1 LTASPSA
8 RKRSALRRW
17 LAGKDRKP
25 RAAQDGSAPA
35 DILSPHAQ
43 AALPAPPECPPP
55 DAQAALPAPP
65 ECPPP
70 AAQAAAPAPP
80 ECHPPDAAPAPPP
93 ASAPSPPEACNKPAE
108 AKPQRSAPG
117 KTSRLGDQLAK
128 AKPSETPDEPAN
140 AAGEDIEPP
149 VEDDDPGPL
158 TRSLLRSQA
167 GQAQAKSAP
176 SRAFGWL
183 RR

>member
-1 LTASPSA
+1 
-8 RKRSALRRW
+8 LRRW
-17 LAGKDRKP
+17 VAGKDREP
-25 RAAQDGSAPA
+25 SASRDGPAPA
-35 DILSPHAQ
+35 DILSP
-43 AALPAPPECPPP
+43 
-55 DAQAALPAPP
+55 DAQAAAPAPP

-70 AAQAAAPAPP
+70 AAQAAAPAPPP